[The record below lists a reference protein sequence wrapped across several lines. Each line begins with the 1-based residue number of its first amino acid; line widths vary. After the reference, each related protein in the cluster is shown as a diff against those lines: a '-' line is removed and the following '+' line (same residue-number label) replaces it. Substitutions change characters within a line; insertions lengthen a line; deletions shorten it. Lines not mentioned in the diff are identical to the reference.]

1 MIHYLRRNGDTVVD
15 ISATK
20 DDLSSVVCIA
30 AYSDMLL
37 NEKARQSEMVH
48 DFDLLQELRG
58 EYFETCNQQE
68 TPDELVGRRLRE
80 IGYKYG
86 LAYVTD

>member
-15 ISATK
+15 ITARN
-20 DDLSSVVCIA
+20 DDLSSTVCIA

-37 NEKARQSEMVH
+37 NEKARQSEMIH

-68 TPDELVGRRLRE
+68 TPDELIRRRLRE
-80 IGYKYG
+80 IGDKYG
-86 LAYVTD
+86 LSYITD